1 MCECFACLYIRAPL
15 VGLLLTETRRGTES
29 LGTVVTSASQYHLWV
44 LGAEPWSSAIA
55 ANVLTLWAISLGPEL
70 QTFYI
75 RLSLF
80 ISEILWTHSCDS
92 VREDGEYWWFWLS
105 VLSEVAVNGTVD
117 VFMRI
122 LPCLGQW
129 RGTMSQ
135 GKWWYKALM
144 PSVPSFYEFVQKEFW
159 YISKAEA

>member
-15 VGLLLTETRRGTES
+15 VGLLLTETGRGTES

-105 VLSEVAVNGTVD
+105 VLSEVAVNGTVW
-117 VFMRI
+117 
-122 LPCLGQW
+122 CLYGNCRVLDSEEERW
-129 RGTMSQ
+129 AKGSGDIRLWCPAFLHSMNLFR
-135 GKWWYKALM
+135 K
-144 PSVPSFYEFVQKEFW
+144 SFD
-159 YISKAEA
+159 I